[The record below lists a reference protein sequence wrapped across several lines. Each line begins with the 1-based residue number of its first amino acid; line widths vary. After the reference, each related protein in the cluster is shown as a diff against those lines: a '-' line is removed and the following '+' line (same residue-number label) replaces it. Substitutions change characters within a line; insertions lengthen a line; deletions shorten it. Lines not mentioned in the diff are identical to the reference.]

1 MLTPPDHPTPARPR
15 HPWRVLLPL
24 LGAVLLAHALLLGL
38 LPVGVGDGWRGGV
51 QPRVQV
57 RQIATVPAPAVPAAV
72 PVSEPAET
80 PSAEPPAPP
89 LPLPPPTPVAAA
101 PEAEPAAS
109 APLVAQA
116 APAAASEAAPSP
128 AASAAA
134 SAPPAA
140 DPDAG
145 GQALPVYATR
155 LPAPVLLRYTLQ
167 RGALQGSGELA
178 WRPADGRYTLSM
190 EGTAFSIKVL
200 DWRSEGG
207 IDSAGIAPERFVDR
221 RRSRDVRAANFQ
233 RSGENAG
240 RITFSGP
247 QVSYPL
253 HPGSQDRLSWMLQ
266 LSAIVEA
273 DAAAFVPGRQVHLF
287 VVGAR
292 GDADVWTFTV
302 EGRETLDLPAGRTA
316 DTLRLRR
323 EPRKPYDTLGE
334 IWLDPARSHLPVRVL
349 LTVPQ
354 SGDSTEFLLASAR
367 PL

>member
-1 MLTPPDHPTPARPR
+1 M
-15 HPWRVLLPL
+15 LLPL

-57 RQIATVPAPAVPAAV
+57 RQIAAVPAPAEAG
-72 PVSEPAET
+72 PVE
-80 PSAEPPAPP
+80 PAPP
-89 LPLPPPTPVAAA
+89 PPLPPPPPAPVAAA
-101 PEAEPAAS
+101 PQAEPPAS
-109 APLVAQA
+109 AAVVAQA
-116 APAAASEAAPSP
+116 APPAAPEAAPP
-128 AASAAA
+128 AEAPAAVASAAA
-134 SAPPAA
+134 SPP

-145 GQALPVYATR
+145 GQPLPVYATR
-155 LPAPVLLRYTLQ
+155 LPAPVLLRYDLR

-302 EGRETLDLPAGRTA
+302 EGRETLDLPAGRAA

-349 LTVPQ
+349 LSVPQ
-354 SGDSTEFLLASAR
+354 TDDSTEFLLASAR